1 MKKFLLLL
9 LLMAGMAKAQNVTI
23 ADANFKS
30 GLIIAGV
37 DTNSDG
43 IIQVSEALARTE
55 LNINNSNIQSV
66 AGIESFVNLESLSLT
81 NNLIETID
89 VSKLMKLKQLNL
101 EGNKLSSLDVAALIN
116 LTDLSCSRNTLTA
129 INVLN
134 LSKLTV
140 LKCENNTLTDIK
152 INGLS
157 GLKNV
162 YCRYNNLSAINLS
175 GLSSLEVL
183 ATDHNPSLTSLDL
196 SALSNLQVLDIGDCN
211 FSSIDLNNNINL
223 TQLYCSHNQLYYLDV
238 TKLSKLD
245 TLWMRGNQMSSINLT
260 GNPMLNSFMCD
271 NTGENSAVKLSTI
284 YFGDNKNLQ
293 YFNINSNNLQ
303 ELDLSKL
310 ERLSQLLCTGNQLKR
325 LNIKNG
331 SNEATLNFGSNPLEF
346 ICVDDDQIDNVQN
359 LLTQN
364 GQNGCVVNSY
374 CSFVPGGGYNTIYGF
389 VNFDNNNDGCDAN
402 DLPVKNIR
410 MNLNDGTNTGT
421 TFNAVNGGAL
431 FYTNAGD
438 FTVTPVLENPSYFNV
453 SATAN
458 TFNFAAYSGLSQTTS
473 FCIAPNGTHHDVEV
487 VIVPMTVARPGFE
500 AVYRLVY
507 KNKGTQ
513 VASAGKLNFSYDEA
527 VLDYVSASLT
537 SNALTSGAASWNFID
552 LLPFETRVIDVTL
565 RVNTPTASPSVNN
578 GDILVLRAA
587 INIYGVTGLP
597 LADNQFVYN
606 QKVVNSFDPN
616 QVECLE
622 GEQLPTSKV
631 GEYLHYVI
639 HFENTGT
646 ADAINVVLKDVI
658 DEAKFDIG
666 SLQVIESSA
675 PVYSRINNNVA
686 EFIFQNINLI
696 KGGGRGHILLKV
708 KSKSNLVSDDT
719 VSQKANIY
727 FDYNFPIE
735 TNDEKTTFSA
745 LGVNE
750 NELDQTVKVYP
761 NPVVNEV
768 QISAQNNIRSVRVY
782 DIQGRLL
789 QIQTGGEMNAVLD
802 LSTHNQG
809 VYFLKITTD
818 SGSKI
823 ERIIKR

>member
-9 LLMAGMAKAQNVTI
+9 LLMTGMAKAQNLTI

-30 GLIIAGV
+30 GLIGAGV

-66 AGIESFVNLESLSLT
+66 AGIESFVNLESLSLPG
-81 NNLIETID
+81 NLIETID
-89 VSKLMKLKQLNL
+89 VSKLVKLKQLNL
-101 EGNKLSSLDVAALIN
+101 EGNKLSNLDVAALIN
-116 LTDLSCSRNTLTA
+116 LTDLSCSRNTLST

-134 LSKLTV
+134 LSNLTY
-140 LKCENNTLTDIK
+140 LSCENNTLTDIK

-162 YCRYNNLSAINLS
+162 YCRYNNLSTINLS
-175 GLSSLEVL
+175 GLSSLIVL
-183 ATDHNPSLTSLDL
+183 ATDHNPSLASLDL
-196 SALSNLQVLDIGDCN
+196 SALSNLQILDIGDCN
-211 FSSIDLNNNINL
+211 FSSIDLNNNTNL
-223 TQLYCSHNQLYYLDV
+223 TQLYCSHNQLYNLDV
-238 TKLSKLD
+238 TKLSKLED
-245 TLWMRGNQMSSINLT
+245 LWMRGNKIYSMNLR
-260 GNPMLNSFMCD
+260 GNPMLNWFMCD
-271 NTGENSAVKLSTI
+271 NTNEPSAYKLYDI

-293 YFNINSNNLQ
+293 FLYINSNNLQ

-310 ERLSQLLCTGNQLKR
+310 ERLSQLNCTDNQLKR

-346 ICVDDDQIDNVQN
+346 ICVDDAQIDNVQN

-374 CSFVPGGGYNTIYGF
+374 CSFVPGGGYNTIYGSI
-389 VNFDNNNDGCDAN
+389 NFDKNNDGCDAN
-402 DLPVKNIR
+402 DLPLKNIR

-421 TFNAVNGGAL
+421 TFNSVNGGAL

-453 SATAN
+453 NATAN
-458 TFNFAAYSGLSQTTS
+458 TFNFAAASGLSQTTS

-487 VIVPMTVARPGFE
+487 VMLPMTIARPGFE

-513 VASAGKLNFSYDEA
+513 VASGTLNFSYDEA

-565 RVNTPTASPSVNN
+565 RVNTPTATPAVNN
-578 GDILVLRAA
+578 GDILVLNAA
-587 INIYGVTGLP
+587 IAINGVADEMQ
-597 LADNQFVYN
+597 ADNQFVYN
-606 QKVVNSFDPN
+606 QIVVNSYDPN
-616 QVECLE
+616 EVECLE
-622 GEQLPTSKV
+622 GEKLPTSKV
-631 GEYLHYVI
+631 GDYLHYVI

-658 DEAKFDIG
+658 DEAKFDMS

-675 PVYSRINNNVA
+675 TAYTRINNNVA
-686 EFIFQNINLI
+686 EFIFQNINL
-696 KGGGRGHILLKV
+696 KSDGGRGHILLKV
-708 KSKSNLVSDDT
+708 KSKSNLVADDT

-735 TNDEKTTFSA
+735 TNDETTTFAA

-768 QISAQNNIRSVRVY
+768 QISAQSNIRSVQVY

-789 QIQTGGEMNAVLD
+789 QVQTGGEMNAVLD
-802 LSTHNQG
+802 LSTQNQG

>member
-9 LLMAGMAKAQNVTI
+9 LLMTGMAKAQNLTI

-30 GLIIAGV
+30 GLIGAGV

-66 AGIESFVNLESLSLT
+66 AGIESFVNLESLSLPG
-81 NNLIETID
+81 NLIETID
-89 VSKLMKLKQLNL
+89 VSKLVKLKQLNL
-101 EGNKLSSLDVAALIN
+101 EGNKLSNLDVAALIN
-116 LTDLSCSRNTLTA
+116 LTDLSCSRNTLTT

-134 LSKLTV
+134 LSNLTY

-162 YCRYNNLSAINLS
+162 YCRYNNLSTINLS
-175 GLSSLEVL
+175 GLSSLVVL
-183 ATDHNPSLTSLDL
+183 ATDNNPSLASLDL
-196 SALSNLQVLDIGDCN
+196 SALSNLQVLDIGGCN
-211 FSSIDLNNNINL
+211 FLRINLENNTNL

-245 TLWMRGNQMSSINLT
+245 TLWMRGNQISSINLT
-260 GNPMLNSFMCD
+260 GNPMLDSFMCD
-271 NTGENSAVKLSTI
+271 NTNEPTPVKLSTI

-293 YFNINSNNLQ
+293 YFNINSNDLQ

-310 ERLSQLLCTGNQLKR
+310 ERLSQLHCTGNQLKR

-346 ICVDDDQIDNVQN
+346 ICVDDAQIDNVQN

-374 CSFVPGGGYNTIYGF
+374 CSFVPGGGYNTIYGSI
-389 VNFDNNNDGCDAN
+389 NFDKNNDGCDAN
-402 DLPVKNIR
+402 DLPLKNIR

-421 TFNAVNGGAL
+421 TFNTVNGGAL
-431 FYTNAGD
+431 FYTHAGD

-458 TFNFAAYSGLSQTTS
+458 TFNFAADSGLSQTTS
-473 FCIAPNGTHHDVEV
+473 FCISPNGTHHDVEV
-487 VIVPMTVARPGFE
+487 VMVPMTVARPGFE

-507 KNKGTQ
+507 KNKGAQ
-513 VASAGKLNFSYDEA
+513 VASGKLNFNYDEA

-537 SNALTSGAASWNFID
+537 SNALTSGAASWNFIN

-565 RVNTPTASPSVNN
+565 RVNTPTANPAVND
-578 GDILVLRAA
+578 GDILVFNATIA
-587 INIYGVTGLP
+587 INGVTDEMQ
-597 LADNQFVYN
+597 ADNQFVYN

-616 QVECLE
+616 EVECLE
-622 GEQLPTSKV
+622 GEQLPTSKI

-658 DEAKFDIG
+658 DEAKFDMS

-675 PVYSRINNNVA
+675 SVYTRINNNVA
-686 EFIFQNINLI
+686 EFIFQNINL
-696 KGGGRGHILLKV
+696 KPGGGRGHILLKV
-708 KSKSNLVSDDT
+708 KSKSNLVADDT

-735 TNDEKTTFSA
+735 TNDETTTFAA

-761 NPVVNEV
+761 NPVVNEI
-768 QISAQNNIRSVRVY
+768 QISAQSNIRSVQVY

-789 QIQTGGEMNAVLD
+789 QVQTGGEMNAVLD

-809 VYFLKITTD
+809 VYFLKINTD
-818 SGSKI
+818 QGIMTKKI
-823 ERIIKR
+823 VKE

>member
-1 MKKFLLLL
+1 MKKILLLL
-9 LLMAGMAKAQNVTI
+9 LLMTGMAKAQNVTI

-30 GLIIAGV
+30 GLIAAGV

-43 IIQVSEALARTE
+43 EIQVSEALARTE
-55 LNINNSNIQSV
+55 LTINNGNIKSV
-66 AGIESFVNLESLSLT
+66 VGIESFVNLESLDLD
-81 NNLIETID
+81 NNAIEAID
-89 VSKLMKLKQLNL
+89 
-101 EGNKLSSLDVAALIN
+101 
-116 LTDLSCSRNTLTA
+116 
-129 INVLN
+129 VLN

-140 LKCENNTLTDIK
+140 LSCEYNTLTDIK

-157 GLKNV
+157 GLINV
-162 YCRYNNLSAINLS
+162 YCRYNNLSTINLS
-175 GLSSLEVL
+175 GLSSLVVL
-183 ATDHNPSLTSLDL
+183 ATDHNPSLASLDL

-211 FSSIDLNNNINL
+211 FLIINLDNNTNL
-223 TQLYCSHNQLYYLDV
+223 TQLYCSANKLYYLDV

-245 TLWMRGNQMSSINLT
+245 TLWMRGNQIPSINLT

-271 NTGENSAVKLSTI
+271 NTNEPTLVKLSTI
-284 YFGDNKNLQ
+284 YFGDNKNLE
-293 YFNINSNNLQ
+293 YFNVNSNYLQ
-303 ELDLSKL
+303 ELDLSKS
-310 ERLSQLLCTGNQLKR
+310 ERLSQLHCTGNQLKR

-346 ICVDDDQIDNVQN
+346 ICVDDAQIDNVQN

-374 CSFVPGGGYNTIYGF
+374 CSFVPGGGYNTIYGL
-389 VNFDNNNDGCDAN
+389 VNFDKNNDGCDAN

-431 FYTNAGD
+431 FYTHAGD

-458 TFNFAAYSGLSQTTS
+458 TFNFPAASGLAQTTR
-473 FCIAPNGTHHDVEV
+473 FCIAPNGVHHDLEV
-487 VIVPMTVARPGFE
+487 VMVPMTVARPGFE

-513 VASAGKLNFSYDEA
+513 TVSGSLNFSYDEA
-527 VLDYVSASLT
+527 VLDYVTASLV
-537 SNALTSGAASWNFID
+537 SNTLTSGAASWNFID

-565 RVNTPTASPSVNN
+565 RVNAPTASPAVNN
-578 GDILVLRAA
+578 GDILVLRATIA
-587 INIYGVTGLP
+587 INGVIDEMQ
-597 LADNQFVYN
+597 ADNQFVYN
-606 QKVVNSFDPN
+606 QKVVNSYDPN
-616 QVECLE
+616 EVECLE
-622 GEQLPTSKV
+622 GEKLPTSKI
-631 GEYLHYVI
+631 GEYLHYAI

-658 DEAKFDIG
+658 DEAKFDMG

-675 PVYSRINNNVA
+675 PVYTRINNNVA
-686 EFIFQNINLI
+686 EFIFQNINL
-696 KGGGRGHILLKV
+696 KPGGGRGHILLKV

-735 TNDEKTTFSA
+735 TNNEVTTFGT
-745 LGVNE
+745 LGMNDVV
-750 NELDQTVKVYP
+750 LDQTVKVYP
-761 NPVVNEV
+761 NPVVNKV
-768 QISAQNNIRSVRVY
+768 TVSATHAIRSVQLY
-782 DIQGRLL
+782 DVQGRLL
-789 QIQTGGEMNAVLD
+789 QVQMGSEMNMVLD
-802 LSTHNQG
+802 LSTYNQG
-809 VYFLKITTD
+809 VYFLKITTAL
-818 SGSKI
+818 GVKI
-823 ERIIKR
+823 ERMVKQ

>member
-9 LLMAGMAKAQNVTI
+9 LLMTGMAKAQIITNFDPGFKNILVNYVT
-23 ADANFKS
+23 
-30 GLIIAGV
+30 V
-37 DTNSDG
+37 DTNNDG
-43 IIQVSEALARTE
+43 IAETDYTGYMDTNRDGEIQVSEAQAVKSLV
-55 LNINNSNIQSV
+55 LGYFSGSPFMSYVLQSV
-66 AGIESFVNLESLSLT
+66 AGIENFTNVTYLDCHYNKLTTLDVSGMPQLQTLKCSENKLTSLNVSGLTNLKYLDFSYNDMTSFDATGLTNLTTLKGFNNKLTSLNLGNLTKLEALDCHSNSLT
-81 NNLIETID
+81 A
-89 VSKLMKLKQLNL
+89 LNL
-101 EGNKLSSLDVAALIN
+101 TGLSGVFKTLDCGFNSIASLDVTPFDLTSLHCAFNQLSVLELPNQRN
-116 LTDLSCSRNTLTA
+116 LQLFECYN
-129 INVLN
+129 
-134 LSKLTV
+134 
-140 LKCENNTLTDIK
+140 
-152 INGLS
+152 
-157 GLKNV
+157 
-162 YCRYNNLSAINLS
+162 NNLSTLDVSNCVALQRLHCNNN
-175 GLSSLEVL
+175 
-183 ATDHNPSLTSLDL
+183 ALTSL
-196 SALSNLQVLDIGDCN
+196 
-211 FSSIDLNNNINL
+211 F
-223 TQLYCSHNQLYYLDV
+223 
-238 TKLSKLD
+238 
-245 TLWMRGNQMSSINLT
+245 
-260 GNPMLNSFMCD
+260 
-271 NTGENSAVKLSTI
+271 
-284 YFGDNKNLQ
+284 
-293 YFNINSNNLQ
+293 
-303 ELDLSKL
+303 
-310 ERLSQLLCTGNQLKR
+310 
-325 LNIKNG
+325 IKNG
-331 SNEATLNFGSNPLEF
+331 IAEISLGFSSNPNLAF
-346 ICVDDDQIDNVQN
+346 VCVDDAEMNAVQA
-359 LLTQN
+359 LATSYGLTS
-364 GQNGCVVNSY
+364 CAINSY
-374 CSFVPGGGYNTIYGF
+374 CSFVPGGGYNTIYGSI
-389 VNFDNNNDGCDAN
+389 NFDKNNDGCDAN
-402 DLPVKNIR
+402 DLPLKNIR

-431 FYTNAGD
+431 FYTHAGN

-458 TFNFAAYSGLSQTTS
+458 TFNFAADSGLSQTTS

-513 VASAGKLNFSYDEA
+513 VASGKLNFSYDEA

-565 RVNTPTASPSVNN
+565 RVNTPTASPAVNN

-587 INIYGVTGLP
+587 INIYGITGLP

-606 QKVVNSFDPN
+606 QKVVNSYDPN
-616 QVECLE
+616 EVECLE

-658 DEAKFDIG
+658 DEAKFDMS

-675 PVYSRINNNVA
+675 SVYTRINNNVA
-686 EFIFQNINLI
+686 EFIFQNINL
-696 KGGGRGHILLKV
+696 KPGGGRGHILLKV
-708 KSKSNLVSDDT
+708 KSKSNLVADDT

-735 TNDEKTTFSA
+735 TNDETTTFAA

-768 QISAQNNIRSVRVY
+768 QISAQSNIRSVQVY

-789 QIQTGGEMNAVLD
+789 QVQTGGEMNAVLD
-802 LSTHNQG
+802 LSTQNQG

-818 SGSKI
+818 SGFKI